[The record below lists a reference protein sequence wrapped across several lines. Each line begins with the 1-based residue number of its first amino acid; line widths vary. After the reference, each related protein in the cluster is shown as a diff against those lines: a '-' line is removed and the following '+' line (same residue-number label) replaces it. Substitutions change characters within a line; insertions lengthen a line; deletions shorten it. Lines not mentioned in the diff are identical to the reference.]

1 MGLQLQVPGWIL
13 KDEYNGTL
21 YRHVHLGN
29 GRARQV
35 YKNPAPLIKTIL
47 KGLRK
52 ELLYSKELSTLISQV
67 AGPVPDEPEAEIDWS
82 TYKESGDGK
91 VYYDSNIG
99 AEFDPAQGVET
110 RKDKLE
116 GNRRQQVFKKDPF
129 EEYYSNTG
137 HGPISLKW
145 VDRNKGDNER
155 PNYRSRL
162 VAREIQR
169 SAKIDNLP
177 EHESF
182 SAMSP

>member
-1 MGLQLQVPGWIL
+1 M
-13 KDEYNGTL
+13 
-21 YRHVHLGN
+21 
-29 GRARQV
+29 
-35 YKNPAPLIKTIL
+35 
-47 KGLRK
+47 
-52 ELLYSKELSTLISQV
+52 ISQV

-99 AEFDPAQGVET
+99 AEFDSAQGVET

-162 VAREIQR
+162 VAREVQR